1 MKNENFNIFI
11 PISKSIKSD
20 GEHGRFV
27 KGWASV
33 PKEDRDGD
41 IILPR
46 ELDISMLMRKG
57 YINYEHKKGGKYK
70 LGVPTD
76 KSYVDPE
83 RGFFLEAKLFDN
95 NPYADKMWDLAE
107 RINSGE
113 VVEDDDHMLGFS
125 VEARFSHR
133 DYDDPRVLRNVMITN
148 VALTTHPANTSASWT
163 KFEKSF
169 TTGDSIVQDGD
180 TGGQVFRVQSFA
192 RDIRELSYRL
202 KDFTVSDWKSI
213 AKSLDEEG
221 RFDPTVAKVVNLMY
235 KSAQVSDGALDMFS
249 TFSESLSQEI
259 NFVKKGTD
267 EEMENE
273 NTVEKSAE
281 EVVETETVEA
291 QPAPT
296 PTEPE
301 APVDETPAEPAA
313 TEPVEEPKQDE
324 AEVPAE
330 PVTEA
335 PVEKVAETQAEP
347 VAHVGEPKPEV
358 PAVEEV
364 APVVEEQPIVEATPD
379 TDEPVAEKEKVTE
392 KVVEE
397 VKGLN
402 DKLSDKIAELE
413 NKISSLQEELKGKV
427 LDIPEVTEAPVEEAP
442 ARKEPEAVEDVPVE
456 ERPAIEEV
464 VVEEDEK
471 ETPQPEEPKVS
482 AQDFLEKVEEDLP
495 SIRTKLMG
503 DEFTKFSNALRH
515 LRNGNP
521 TPEDGAVLK
530 ETLRTVDL
538 RSKVQ

>member
-46 ELDISMLMRKG
+46 ELDISLLMRKG

-113 VVEDDDHMLGFS
+113 VVEDNDHMLGFS
-125 VEARFSHR
+125 VEAHFSHR
-133 DYDDPRVLRNVMITN
+133 DYDDPRILRNVMITN
-148 VALTTHPANTSASWT
+148 VALTTHPSNTSASWT
-163 KFEKSF
+163 SFEKSF

-180 TGGQVFRVQSFA
+180 TGGQVLRVQSFA

-202 KDFTVSDWKSI
+202 KDFTVSDWESI

-235 KSAQVSDGALDMFS
+235 KSARVSDGVLDMFS

-267 EEMENE
+267 EVMENE

-301 APVDETPAEPAA
+301 APVAETPAEPVA
-313 TEPVEEPKQDE
+313 TEPVEEPKTEEQ
-324 AEVPAE
+324 EVPAE
-330 PVTEA
+330 PVAEA
-335 PVEKVAETQAEP
+335 PVETQTETEAPAPAE
-347 VAHVGEPKPEV
+347 EPKTEV

-364 APVVEEQPIVEATPD
+364 APAVEAQPIVNT
-379 TDEPVAEKEKVTE
+379 EPTESVTNKETVTE
-392 KVVEE
+392 EVVKE

-413 NKISSLQEELKGKV
+413 NKISSLQEELEGKV
-427 LDIPEVTEAPVEEAP
+427 LDIPEVVEAPVEEAP

-456 ERPAIEEV
+456 ERPVIEEV
-464 VVEEDEK
+464 LVEEDEQ
-471 ETPQPEEPKVS
+471 ETPQTEEPKVS
-482 AQDFLEKVEEDLP
+482 AQDFLAKVEEDLP

-538 RSKVQ
+538 RSKV

>member
-11 PISKSIKSD
+11 PISKSIQSD
-20 GEHGRFV
+20 GAHGRFV

-46 ELDISMLMRKG
+46 ELDISLLMRKG

-83 RGFFLEAKLFDN
+83 RGFFLEAKLFDD

-107 RINSGE
+107 RINSRE
-113 VVEDDDHMLGFS
+113 VLEDADHMLGFS
-125 VEARFSHR
+125 IEARFSHR
-133 DYDDPRVLRNVMITN
+133 DYDDPRILRNVMITN
-148 VALTTHPANTSASWT
+148 VALTTHPSNTSASWT
-163 KFEKSF
+163 SFEKSF
-169 TTGDSIVQDGD
+169 TTGDNIVQDGD
-180 TGGQVFRVQSFA
+180 TGGQVLRVQSFA

-202 KDFTVSDWKSI
+202 KDFTVSDWESI

-235 KSAQVSDGALDMFS
+235 KSAQVSDGVLDMFS

-259 NFVKKGTD
+259 NFVTKGTD
-267 EEMENE
+267 DVMENE

-281 EVVETETVEA
+281 EVVETETVET
-291 QPAPT
+291 QPAPA

-301 APVDETPAEPAA
+301 ALVAETPAESVA
-313 TEPVEEPKQDE
+313 TEPVEEPKQEEQE
-324 AEVPAE
+324 APAE
-330 PVTEA
+330 PVVEA
-335 PVEKVAETQAEP
+335 PVETATETDVPAE
-347 VAHVGEPKPEV
+347 EPKPVAPE
-358 PAVEEV
+358 VEEV
-364 APVVEEQPIVEATPD
+364 APTVEAQPVVEEPKQEEAPAT
-379 TDEPVAEKEKVTE
+379 EVKETITK

-413 NKISSLQEELKGKV
+413 DKISSLQEELKGKV

-442 ARKEPEAVEDVPVE
+442 VRKEPEAVEDVPVE
-456 ERPAIEEV
+456 ERPAIEDV
-464 VVEEDEK
+464 IVEEDEQ
-471 ETPQPEEPKVS
+471 EAALPEEPKVS
-482 AQDFLEKVEEDLP
+482 AQDFLEKIEDDLP

-515 LRNGNP
+515 LRNGSP

-538 RSKVQ
+538 RSKAQ

>member
-46 ELDISMLMRKG
+46 ELDISLLMRKG

-113 VVEDDDHMLGFS
+113 VVEDNDHMLGFS
-125 VEARFSHR
+125 VEAHFSHR
-133 DYDDPRVLRNVMITN
+133 DYDDPRILRNVMITN
-148 VALTTHPANTSASWT
+148 VALTTHPSNTSASWT
-163 KFEKSF
+163 SFEKSF

-180 TGGQVFRVQSFA
+180 TGGQVLRVQSFA

-202 KDFTVSDWKSI
+202 KDFTVSDWESI

-235 KSAQVSDGALDMFS
+235 KSAQVSDGVLDMFS

-267 EEMENE
+267 EVMENE

-296 PTEPE
+296 PAEQE
-301 APVDETPAEPAA
+301 APVAETPAEPVA
-313 TEPVEEPKQDE
+313 TEPVEEPKTEEQK
-324 AEVPAE
+324 VPAE
-330 PVTEA
+330 TVAEA
-335 PVEKVAETQAEP
+335 PVETVAETQTETEAPAE
-347 VAHVGEPKPEV
+347 EPKTEV

-364 APVVEEQPIVEATPD
+364 APAIEAQPIVNT
-379 TDEPVAEKEKVTE
+379 EPTESVTNKETVTE
-392 KVVEE
+392 EVVKE

-427 LDIPEVTEAPVEEAP
+427 LDIPEVVEAPVEEAP
-442 ARKEPEAVEDVPVE
+442 ARKEPEAVVDVPVE
-456 ERPAIEEV
+456 ERPVIEEV
-464 VVEEDEK
+464 LVEEDEQ
-471 ETPQPEEPKVS
+471 ETPQTEEPKVS
-482 AQDFLEKVEEDLP
+482 AQDFLAKVEEDLP

>member
-46 ELDISMLMRKG
+46 ELDISLLMRKG

-113 VVEDDDHMLGFS
+113 VVEDNDHMLGFS
-125 VEARFSHR
+125 VEAHFSHR
-133 DYDDPRVLRNVMITN
+133 DYDDPRILRNVMITN
-148 VALTTHPANTSASWT
+148 VALTTHPSNTSASWT
-163 KFEKSF
+163 SFEKSF

-180 TGGQVFRVQSFA
+180 TGGQVLRVQSFA

-202 KDFTVSDWKSI
+202 KDFTVSDWESI

-235 KSAQVSDGALDMFS
+235 KSAQVSDGVLDMFS

-267 EEMENE
+267 EVMENE

-281 EVVETETVEA
+281 EVVETETVQA

-296 PTEPE
+296 PTEQE
-301 APVDETPAEPAA
+301 APVAETPAEPVA
-313 TEPVEEPKQDE
+313 TEPVEEPKTEGQ
-324 AEVPAE
+324 EVPAE
-330 PVTEA
+330 PVAEA
-335 PVEKVAETQAEP
+335 PVETVAETQTETEAPAPAE
-347 VAHVGEPKPEV
+347 EPNTEV

-364 APVVEEQPIVEATPD
+364 APAIEAQPIVNT
-379 TDEPVAEKEKVTE
+379 EPTESVTNKETVTE
-392 KVVEE
+392 EVVKE

-427 LDIPEVTEAPVEEAP
+427 LDIPEVVEAPVEEAP

-456 ERPAIEEV
+456 ERPVIEEV
-464 VVEEDEK
+464 LVEEDEQ
-471 ETPQPEEPKVS
+471 ETPQTEEPKVS
-482 AQDFLEKVEEDLP
+482 AQDFLAKVEEDLP

>member
-46 ELDISMLMRKG
+46 ELDISLLMRKG

-113 VVEDDDHMLGFS
+113 VVEDNDHMLGFS
-125 VEARFSHR
+125 VEAHFSHR
-133 DYDDPRVLRNVMITN
+133 DYDDPRILRNVMITN
-148 VALTTHPANTSASWT
+148 VALTTHPSNTSASWT
-163 KFEKSF
+163 SFEKSF

-202 KDFTVSDWKSI
+202 KDFTVSDWESI

-235 KSAQVSDGALDMFS
+235 KSAQVSDGVLDMFS

-267 EEMENE
+267 EVMENE

-296 PTEPE
+296 PAEPV
-301 APVDETPAEPAA
+301 APVAETPAEPVA
-313 TEPVEEPKQDE
+313 TEPVEEPKTEEQ
-324 AEVPAE
+324 EVPAE
-330 PVTEA
+330 PVAEA
-335 PVEKVAETQAEP
+335 PVETVAETQTETEAPAPAE
-347 VAHVGEPKPEV
+347 EPKTEV

-364 APVVEEQPIVEATPD
+364 APAIEAQPIVNT
-379 TDEPVAEKEKVTE
+379 EPTESVTNKETVTE
-392 KVVEE
+392 EVVKE

-427 LDIPEVTEAPVEEAP
+427 LDIPEVVEAPVEEAP

-456 ERPAIEEV
+456 ERPVIEEV
-464 VVEEDEK
+464 LVEEDEQ
-471 ETPQPEEPKVS
+471 ETPQTEEPKVS
-482 AQDFLEKVEEDLP
+482 AQDFLAKVEEDLP

-538 RSKVQ
+538 RSKA